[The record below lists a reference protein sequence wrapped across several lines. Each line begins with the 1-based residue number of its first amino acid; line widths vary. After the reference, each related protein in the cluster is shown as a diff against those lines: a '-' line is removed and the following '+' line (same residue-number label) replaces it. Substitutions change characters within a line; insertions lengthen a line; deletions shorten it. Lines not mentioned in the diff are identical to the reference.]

1 MRTRWVV
8 SITFAAVAAVVG
20 AANLDLELNPVRTRP
35 AASAT
40 SDQQQIIVKL
50 RSDRVSTA
58 AVGRARIQAVDL
70 GAGQTRVTALIQRAG
85 LTLRDHRAITADVHV
100 IHVDP
105 ATAGEPIERTLARL
119 RADADVEYAE
129 PDQRRYIHATPTDP
143 LYASLQWYLQPN
155 APALP
160 AAIDAQTAWNTTTGG
175 NLVIADIDTG
185 VRADHPDL
193 TGRLLNGYCFI
204 SDSFVANGGICPGAS
219 SLDTGDWITS
229 SDVSNH
235 SECKGAS
242 VSVSSWHG
250 TRTAGILGATANNGI
265 GIAGLTWGPQTQILP
280 VRALGKCGGAD
291 SDIITGMLWAAGIQ
305 VNVNGSVL
313 TNANPAKVINMSIGG
328 TGACPMSYQDAIR
341 QVNVLGVVVVVS
353 AGNEGGPVDAP
364 ANCPGAIAVA
374 GLRHA
379 GTKVGY
385 SSLGPQVALGAPAG
399 NCGSTSAGAPCQYS
413 ITTTTNLGETNPDT
427 NDYTGL
433 YYCNSTAALD
443 PTGTVTP
450 SSPNCVINNT
460 NQYRTYN
467 LGTSFSAPVV
477 SGIAALMAS
486 ANANLNSCQILARL
500 KEGALPYPQSSVGA
514 ATAPP
519 MCHVPQNSSD
529 LQQAECICTLDGKTC
544 GTGMANARGAMNAA
558 LRPIAGV
565 NAPASVVAGQTAQ
578 LQGSGAAAAGRSVTT
593 YSWAQTSGPSLA
605 LQGAS
610 SATATVTPPACGLA
624 TATLTVT
631 DNMGL
636 QDTAT
641 VVISPTAITTTA
653 PTTAGALACSTAAAA
668 IQVAVC
674 PGSANVQADIGTQS
688 FTSSVANASTGNV
701 TWEVNGVAGGNS
713 VTGSISQSGVYT
725 APGAVPTPA
734 IVTITAVSAADG
746 VTSGAAQVTVT
757 APVSVSISPAAPSVP
772 AGTTQSFSASVKN
785 TANTAVS
792 WNVNGVGGGN
802 ATIGTISSTGMYTA
816 PAAVPSPATVTVG
829 AVSAA
834 DPNES
839 GSTQVTVTAAPPMSS
854 GSGGGTGGSGSKSG
868 GGAIDPATLLMLAGA
883 LLALARRPLRARR
896 T

>member
-8 SITFAAVAAVVG
+8 SITFAAVVAVVG
-20 AANLDLELNPVRTRP
+20 AANLDLEFNPVRTRP

-40 SDQQQIIVKL
+40 SGPQQIILKL
-50 RSDRVSTA
+50 RSARTSSA
-58 AVGRARIQAVDL
+58 AVGRVQIQAVDL
-70 GAGQTRVTALIQRAG
+70 GTGQTRVAALTQRAG
-85 LTLRDHRAITADVHV
+85 LTLRAYRAITGDMHV
-100 IHVDP
+100 VHVDP
-105 ATAGEPIERTLARL
+105 ATAGEPIETTLARL
-119 RADADVEYAE
+119 RADSEVEYAE
-129 PDQRRYIHATPTDP
+129 PDQRRYIHAVPNDA
-143 LYASLQWYLQPN
+143 LYSTLQWYLQPN
-155 APALP
+155 TAALP

-250 TRTAGILGATANNGI
+250 TRTAGILGATANNSI

-291 SDIITGMLWAAGIQ
+291 SDIITGMLWAAG
-305 VNVNGSVL
+305 VSVAGAPP
-313 TNANPAKVINMSIGG
+313 NANPAKVINMSIGG

-341 QVNVLGVVVVVS
+341 QLNALGVVVVVS

-413 ITTTTNLGETNPDT
+413 ITTTTNLGEMSPDT

-433 YYCNSTAALD
+433 YYCNSTASLD
-443 PTGTVTP
+443 PNGQATGSTA
-450 SSPNCVINNT
+450 NCQINAG
-460 NQYRTYN
+460 QYRTYN

-514 ATAPP
+514 AMAPP
-519 MCHVPQNSSD
+519 VCHVPTGSSD

-544 GTGMANARGAMNAA
+544 GVGMANAHGAVNAA

-565 NAPASVVAGQTAQ
+565 NAPASVVAGQMAQ

-593 YSWAQTSGPSLA
+593 YSWAQTSGPSLM
-605 LQGAS
+605 LQNAS

-631 DNMGL
+631 DNIGL

-641 VVISPTAITTTA
+641 VVISPTATTTTA
-653 PTTAGALACSTAAAA
+653 PTTAGALACSTATAAT
-668 IQVAVC
+668 QVAVC

-713 VTGSISQSGVYT
+713 TIGTISQTGVYT
-725 APGAVPTPA
+725 APSTVPTPA
-734 IVTITAVSAADG
+734 IVTVTAVSAADG

-785 TANTAVS
+785 TANTVVT

-802 ATIGTISSTGMYTA
+802 ATIGTISGTGMYTA

-854 GSGGGTGGSGSKSG
+854 GSGGGSKSG
-868 GGAIDPATLLMLAGA
+868 GGAIDPSTLLMLAGA